1 MESFKTMKWNSTIN
15 AVIMILL
22 GLLLLIYPEESL
34 NIGGYLIASIFMLAG
49 LGFIIK
55 LVKNNGVETNGDII
69 FLIDGIAAI
78 ALSVTIFLDPTWLIR
93 MLNIVVGIILIISSI
108 MNFLNMIKFK
118 DKSTSWWIYT
128 SLIILVFI
136 IGILIIVNPLFLTKI
151 IVRLAGA
158 FLVINTII
166 TMILTRKLSKLEV
179 VEVKGELVVKN

>member
-1 MESFKTMKWNSTIN
+1 
-15 AVIMILL
+15 
-22 GLLLLIYPEESL
+22 
-34 NIGGYLIASIFMLAG
+34 
-49 LGFIIK
+49 
-55 LVKNNGVETNGDII
+55 
-69 FLIDGIAAI
+69 
-78 ALSVTIFLDPTWLIR
+78 
-93 MLNIVVGIILIISSI
+93 